1 MTMDDWS
8 RREFIATGLSAGGG
22 LLIAAATVSREHGSD
37 ARSVVE
43 EPDGALVVSVRIFVC
58 EQFFKSQGI
67 PSLVCGRPS

>member
-43 EPDGALVVSVRIFVC
+43 EPDGALVCSNSERTR
-58 EQFFKSQGI
+58 K
-67 PSLVCGRPS
+67 LVPILVGSWL

>member
-43 EPDGALVVSVRIFVC
+43 EPDGALVNSNSKRTR
-58 EQFFKSQGI
+58 K
-67 PSLVCGRPS
+67 LVPILVGSWL

>member
-8 RREFIATGLSAGGG
+8 RREFIATGLSADVG

-43 EPDGALVVSVRIFVC
+43 EPDGALVNSNSKPTR
-58 EQFFKSQGI
+58 K
-67 PSLVCGRPS
+67 LVPILVGSWL